1 MSHTLQWNA
10 NHFDRAARSTMWT
23 VTAYGAHDRRVYATH
38 PLEYADKAREQHD
51 YWSARPFVQRVD
63 LAELTTDITERFI
76 NLDDLPAPG
85 RPAALPDLPDGAHHV
100 GRHYHFTWGVKVL
113 RTPDDVRRYY
123 KWLADAQV
131 DPLPTSPRIDLDSL
145 RLLEVTLIR
154 RVRPVE
160 RNELPA

>member
-10 NHFDRAARSTMWT
+10 NRFERTARSTMWT
-23 VTAYGAHDRRVYATH
+23 VTAYDAHNRQVYATL
-38 PLEYADKAREQHD
+38 PLESADPVRYWHD
-51 YWSARPFVQRVD
+51 YWSGKHFVQRVE

-76 NLDDLPAPG
+76 TFDDLPAPG
-85 RPAALPDLPDGAHHV
+85 QPADIPELPDGAHQT
-100 GRHYHFTWGVKVL
+100 GRHYRFTWGVKVL

-131 DPLPTSPRIDLDSL
+131 SPLPTSPRIDLASL

-154 RVRPVE
+154 YARPI
-160 RNELPA
+160 ELPDLPA